1 MFPQPPHINPIPPRS
16 ADSLKIS
23 LTHPHIASSEFHIY
37 CANCGA
43 SERISLSLKEEMTE
57 SFTEHHAR
65 CPFPSP
71 ENYSFNREI

>member
-1 MFPQPPHINPIPPRS
+1 MFPQPPLPNPIPPRS
-16 ADSLKIS
+16 CDSLKIS
-23 LTHPHIASSEFHIY
+23 LIHPHISSSEFHIY

-57 SFTEHHAR
+57 SFTEHHSR
-65 CPFPSP
+65 CPFHSP